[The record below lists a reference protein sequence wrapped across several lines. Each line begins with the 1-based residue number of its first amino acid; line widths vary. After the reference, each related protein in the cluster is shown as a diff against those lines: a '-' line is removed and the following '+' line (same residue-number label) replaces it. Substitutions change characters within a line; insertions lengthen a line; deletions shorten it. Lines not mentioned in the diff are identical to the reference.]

1 MSFASFRLFVSLLIY
16 CGVVVLV
23 IVNGQ
28 STTDDDV
35 DKDEISRLVNV
46 VEVLRAELRAEQIK
60 SADKIAKLEDKIT
73 KLEDQL
79 TTTSATAPD
88 ASKLVQHMAYPPR

>member
-1 MSFASFRLFVSLLIY
+1 MA
-16 CGVVVLV
+16 VLV

-28 STTDDDV
+28 STTDDDF
-35 DKDEISRLVNV
+35 DKDESRLVDV
-46 VEVLRAELRAEQIK
+46 VDRLIDVVAELRAQQIK